1 MIRKDGNK
9 RTAGAAGAFRAPAA
23 SFFGAGAILLLGAI
37 AAYAR
42 AGGGGGYSGGFG
54 GGGFSGGGFS
64 GGGGGGGLGILLY
77 WYIAF
82 VAQDPIIGLPLTLVI
97 GYVVWQIYGQTDP
110 VLATTGQMHRAI
122 AQGQDLQDRRDL
134 EASLAALKARD
145 PKFDAE
151 AFLKRAQDA
160 FLKIQSAWSRQDLSP
175 ARAFISDG
183 VMERFLIQ
191 IDMQKALGERNDM
204 SRVQV
209 LGADILELE
218 SDRCFDAMHVRFRA
232 SAVDQTV
239 SLRDDRRIS
248 GSSAAQEFLEIWTFL
263 RRPGTKTLSSA
274 GLIEGCCPNC
284 GAPLSLADAGR
295 CESCKSWVNSG
306 EYDWVLCEITQECE
320 WAPRGAERD
329 IPGFSA
335 LASKDAALNAQFL
348 EDRASVAFWRWQMA
362 LFEGKTD
369 PVAAV
374 AAPEFMST
382 MGSDIAAKNES
393 YRESAVGAVEVKC
406 VETGAPFDRAH
417 VLVKWSGDRW
427 AGRGG
432 AAVFQE
438 NVLRQHVFI
447 LKRKSGVLTEARS
460 GLCSARCPNCGAPQ
474 TQRDQVRCEYCGTPF
489 NDGARLWVVED
500 IRPIGEWSPPKS
512 TLQAPST
519 SSADD
524 WAQDLS
530 PAEAL
535 TVVALVISANG
546 HQTAET
552 EGMMAALARRYGI
565 APEKVPALLVAARNG
580 QVQMP
585 VPQNREEAR
594 VCLRGLS
601 RLILTEGP
609 VTRAEARL
617 LNEFAARYGY
627 SRADVRLVF
636 RAERLALYRRAK
648 AALRSSAA

>member
-1 MIRKDGNK
+1 M
-9 RTAGAAGAFRAPAA
+9 
-23 SFFGAGAILLLGAI
+23 
-37 AAYAR
+37 
-42 AGGGGGYSGGFG
+42 
-54 GGGFSGGGFS
+54 
-64 GGGGGGGLGILLY
+64 
-77 WYIAF
+77 
-82 VAQDPIIGLPLTLVI
+82 
-97 GYVVWQIYGQTDP
+97 
-110 VLATTGQMHRAI
+110 ATTGQMHRAI
-122 AQGQDLQDRRDL
+122 SQGQDLQDRQDL

-204 SRVQV
+204 SQVQV
-209 LGADILELE
+209 LGADILEFE
-218 SDRCFDAMHVRFRA
+218 SDRCFDAVHVRFRA
-232 SAVDQTV
+232 SAADQTV
-239 SLRDDRRIS
+239 SLRDGSRLS
-248 GSSAAQEFLEIWTFL
+248 GSSAPQEFVEIWTFL
-263 RRPGTKTLSSA
+263 RRPGAKTLSGS

-320 WAPRGAERD
+320 WSPRGAETD
-329 IPGFSA
+329 IPGFMD
-335 LASKDAALNAQFL
+335 LAAKDAALNAQFL

-369 PVAAV
+369 AVSAV

-382 MGSDIAAKNES
+382 LRSDITAKSES

-438 NVLRQHVFI
+438 NVLRQHVFV
-447 LKRKSGVLTEARS
+447 LKRKSGVLTAARA
-460 GLCSARCPNCGAPQ
+460 GLCSSRCPNCGAPQ
-474 TQRDQVRCEYCGTPF
+474 TQRDQARCEYCGTAF
-489 NDGARLWVVED
+489 NDGARQWVVED
-500 IRPIGEWSPPKS
+500 VRPIGEWSPPAS
-512 TLQAPST
+512 ALDAPSAAT
-519 SSADD
+519 ADD
-524 WAQDLS
+524 WAQTLS

-535 TVVALVISANG
+535 TVVALVVSANG
-546 HQTAET
+546 RQTPET
-552 EGMMAALARRYGI
+552 EGMMTALARRYGI
-565 APEKVPALLVAARNG
+565 APEKIPALLDAARSG
-580 QVQMP
+580 QVRMP
-585 VPQNREEAR
+585 VPKNKEEAR
-594 VCLRGLS
+594 ACLQGFS
-601 RLILTEGP
+601 RLILMEGP
-609 VTRAEARL
+609 VTRAEAGL

-648 AALRSSAA
+648 AALRSAEV